1 MSRVPRSCPRPGSRP
16 ALRRSLLAAA
26 LVGTAA
32 ATPAWALF
40 KVVAPDGTVTYT
52 DRPPAAANVRVA
64 PIRAGEPAPEA
75 ALPADLAAVAR
86 RFPVTLVVAA
96 DCAPCSEARTW
107 LRARGVPHAERSV
120 SSEADT
126 AALRRLSGATDLPVA
141 MIGRQV
147 VRGFQE
153 QEWAGY
159 LDAAGYPRTS
169 RLPPGYRFETAAALA
184 PPPATAATAPIAASP
199 TAPPPG
205 PVAEP
210 SPGGTVV
217 PGFRF

>member
-1 MSRVPRSCPRPGSRP
+1 M
-16 ALRRSLLAAA
+16 RRSWLFAAVAGLA
-26 LVGTAA
+26 V
-32 ATPAWALF
+32 ATPAWALY

-52 DRPPAAANVRVA
+52 DRPPAAASVRVA
-64 PIRAGEPAPEA
+64 PLRAGEPAPAA

-96 DCAPCSEARTW
+96 DCAPCDEARTW
-107 LRARGVPHAERSV
+107 LRARGVPYAERSV

-169 RLPPGYRFETAAALA
+169 RLPPGYRFEAAAALA
-184 PPPATAATAPIAASP
+184 PAPATAAVSPAA
-199 TAPPPG
+199 APPPG

-210 SPGGTVV
+210 SPGGTVI